1 MMKPYPLPVLGVA
14 GYKNSGKTTLV
25 TRIVRE
31 LTGRGYAIST
41 IKHAHH
47 GFDIDRPGRDSFL
60 HRGAGAQEVAIISNS
75 RWALMRE
82 LRGAQKPV
90 FDEVLSKISPCD
102 LVVVEG
108 YKQEPHPKIELRS
121 VNSTRDD
128 LAPLDDTIIA
138 IASDHLLEGE
148 TLPVFERDN
157 IPAIADFIVSYY
169 KL

>member
-1 MMKPYPLPVLGVA
+1 MMKDYPLPVLGVA
-14 GYKNSGKTTLV
+14 GYKNSGKTTMV
-25 TRIVRE
+25 TRLVRE

-75 RWALMRE
+75 RWALMHE
-82 LRGAQKPV
+82 LRGAEKPV
-90 FDEVLSKISPCD
+90 FDEVLSKISKCD
-102 LVVVEG
+102 LVIVEG

-128 LAPLDDTIIA
+128 LSPADDTIIA
-138 IASDHLLEGE
+138 IAADHPLEGE
-148 TLPVFERDN
+148 SLPVFERDD
-157 IPAIADFIVSYY
+157 IPAIADFIIRYY
-169 KL
+169 QL